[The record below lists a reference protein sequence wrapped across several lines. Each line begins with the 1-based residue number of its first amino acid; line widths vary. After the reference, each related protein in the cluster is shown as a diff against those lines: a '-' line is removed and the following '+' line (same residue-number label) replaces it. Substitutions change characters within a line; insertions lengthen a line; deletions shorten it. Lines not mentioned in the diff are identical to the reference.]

1 MKKRYVILAALLV
14 TALAAAGCGKKKT
27 EDTGKDGQVTVAPAE
42 NTDTASSDDSSL
54 VDMQKSDDADIKNV
68 IGDKTSTASRLI
80 LVNGTGA
87 AVKGLYIR
95 PTTDDDDDWGTEL
108 INGLFTLNDG
118 DKALYYYEPDEKDAD
133 GNAVTSYDIR
143 ITYEDEDYTD
153 CYFRKLPLKTISKIT
168 LHMDGTAE
176 DGIPYATYLTGT
188 SKTETS
194 TLSEVMARLG
204 LDDSEDSSEDDS
216 QETDTAPTPTSAPQQ
231 SGPTAAPTSAPQPTS
246 TPAAVIQH
254 RMIPVQIRRNSISDS
269 RFPVLL
275 QHWER
280 LTEVIMRTSRRPERQ
295 DIIIMTLSQ
304 FLPLLMTAEM
314 RLLPEYGKIKE

>member
-14 TALAAAGCGKKKT
+14 TALAVAGCGKKQT

-42 NTDTASSDDSSL
+42 NTDTVSSDDSSL
-54 VDMQKSDDADIKNV
+54 VDMQESDDADIKNV
-68 IGDKTSTASRLI
+68 IGDKTSTASKLI

-168 LHMDGTAE
+168 LHMDG
-176 DGIPYATYLTGT
+176 
-188 SKTETS
+188 
-194 TLSEVMARLG
+194 
-204 LDDSEDSSEDDS
+204 SSEDDS
-216 QETDTAPTPTSAPQQ
+216 QDTDTAPTPTSAPQQ
-231 SGPTAAPTSAPQPTS
+231 SDPTAAPTSAPQPTS
-246 TPAAVIQH
+246 TPDNNGGGNTAPDDSSADKAKQYIGQPLSSLVAALGEA
-254 RMIPVQIRRNSISDS
+254 NGSDYENEPETGETGYHYYDS
-269 RFPVLL
+269 FTVS
-275 QHWER
+275 
-280 LTEVIMRTSRRPERQ
+280 TTVDDSGNEVV
-295 DIIIMTLSQ
+295 
-304 FLPLLMTAEM
+304 A
-314 RLLPEYGKIKE
+314 GVW

>member
-1 MKKRYVILAALLV
+1 M
-14 TALAAAGCGKKKT
+14 
-27 EDTGKDGQVTVAPAE
+27 TVP
-42 NTDTASSDDSSL
+42 L

-68 IGDKTSTASRLI
+68 IGDKTSTASKLI

-133 GNAVTSYDIR
+133 GNTVTSYDIR

-168 LHMDGTAE
+168 LHMEGTVE

-231 SGPTAAPTSAPQPTS
+231 SDPTVAPTSAPQPTS
-246 TPAAVIQH
+246 T
-254 RMIPVQIRRNSISDS
+254 R
-269 RFPVLL
+269 
-275 QHWER
+275 
-280 LTEVIMRTSRRPERQ
+280 
-295 DIIIMTLSQ
+295 
-304 FLPLLMTAEM
+304 
-314 RLLPEYGKIKE
+314 

>member
-27 EDTGKDGQVTVAPAE
+27 EDTGKDDQVTVAPGE

-194 TLSEVMARLG
+194 TLSEVLARLG
-204 LDDSEDSSEDDS
+204 LDDSEDSSGDDS

-246 TPAAVIQH
+246 TPDNSGGSNTAPDDSSADKAKQYIGQPLSSLVAALGEA
-254 RMIPVQIRRNSISDS
+254 NGSDYENEPETGETGYHYYDS
-269 RFPVLL
+269 FTVS
-275 QHWER
+275 
-280 LTEVIMRTSRRPERQ
+280 TTVDDSGNEVV
-295 DIIIMTLSQ
+295 
-304 FLPLLMTAEM
+304 A
-314 RLLPEYGKIKE
+314 GVW

>member
-27 EDTGKDGQVTVAPAE
+27 EDTGKDDQVTVAPAE

-176 DGIPYATYLTGT
+176 DGIHYATYLTGT

-246 TPAAVIQH
+246 TPDNSGGSNTAPDDSSADKAKQYIGQPLSSLVAALGEA
-254 RMIPVQIRRNSISDS
+254 NGSDYENEPETGETGYHYYDS
-269 RFPVLL
+269 FTVS
-275 QHWER
+275 
-280 LTEVIMRTSRRPERQ
+280 TTVDDSGNEVV
-295 DIIIMTLSQ
+295 
-304 FLPLLMTAEM
+304 A
-314 RLLPEYGKIKE
+314 GVW

>member
-27 EDTGKDGQVTVAPAE
+27 EDTGKDGQVTVAPTE

-231 SGPTAAPTSAPQPTS
+231 SDSTAAPTSAPQPTS
-246 TPAAVIQH
+246 TPDNSGGSNTAPDDSSADKAKQYIGQPLSSLVAALGEA
-254 RMIPVQIRRNSISDS
+254 NGSDYENEPETGETGYHYYDS
-269 RFPVLL
+269 FTVS
-275 QHWER
+275 
-280 LTEVIMRTSRRPERQ
+280 TTVDDSGNEVV
-295 DIIIMTLSQ
+295 
-304 FLPLLMTAEM
+304 A
-314 RLLPEYGKIKE
+314 GVW

>member
-27 EDTGKDGQVTVAPAE
+27 EDTGKDGQVTVAPAK

-246 TPAAVIQH
+246 TPDNSGGSNTAPDDSSADKAKQYIGQPLSSLVAALGEA
-254 RMIPVQIRRNSISDS
+254 NGSDYENEPETGETGYHYYDS
-269 RFPVLL
+269 FTVS
-275 QHWER
+275 
-280 LTEVIMRTSRRPERQ
+280 TTVDDSGNEVV
-295 DIIIMTLSQ
+295 
-304 FLPLLMTAEM
+304 A
-314 RLLPEYGKIKE
+314 GVW

>member
-1 MKKRYVILAALLV
+1 M
-14 TALAAAGCGKKKT
+14 
-27 EDTGKDGQVTVAPAE
+27 D
-42 NTDTASSDDSSL
+42 
-54 VDMQKSDDADIKNV
+54 
-68 IGDKTSTASRLI
+68 
-80 LVNGTGA
+80 
-87 AVKGLYIR
+87 
-95 PTTDDDDDWGTEL
+95 
-108 INGLFTLNDG
+108 
-118 DKALYYYEPDEKDAD
+118 YYYEPDEKDAD

-246 TPAAVIQH
+246 TPDNSGGSNTAPDDSSADKAKQYIGQPLSSLVAALGEA
-254 RMIPVQIRRNSISDS
+254 NGSDYENEPETGETGYHYYDS
-269 RFPVLL
+269 FTVS
-275 QHWER
+275 
-280 LTEVIMRTSRRPERQ
+280 TTVDDSGNEVV
-295 DIIIMTLSQ
+295 
-304 FLPLLMTAEM
+304 A
-314 RLLPEYGKIKE
+314 GVW

>member
-14 TALAAAGCGKKKT
+14 TALAAAGCGKKQT

-68 IGDKTSTASRLI
+68 IGDKTSTASKLI

-133 GNAVTSYDIR
+133 GNTVTSYDIR

-168 LHMDGTAE
+168 LHMGE
-176 DGIPYATYLTGT
+176 L
-188 SKTETS
+188 
-194 TLSEVMARLG
+194 L
-204 LDDSEDSSEDDS
+204 
-216 QETDTAPTPTSAPQQ
+216 
-231 SGPTAAPTSAPQPTS
+231 
-246 TPAAVIQH
+246 
-254 RMIPVQIRRNSISDS
+254 RME
-269 RFPVLL
+269 FLMLL
-275 QHWER
+275 
-280 LTEVIMRTSRRPERQ
+280 I
-295 DIIIMTLSQ
+295 
-304 FLPLLMTAEM
+304 
-314 RLLPEYGKIKE
+314 

>member
-1 MKKRYVILAALLV
+1 M
-14 TALAAAGCGKKKT
+14 
-27 EDTGKDGQVTVAPAE
+27 
-42 NTDTASSDDSSL
+42 
-54 VDMQKSDDADIKNV
+54 
-68 IGDKTSTASRLI
+68 
-80 LVNGTGA
+80 
-87 AVKGLYIR
+87 
-95 PTTDDDDDWGTEL
+95 
-108 INGLFTLNDG
+108 NDG

-231 SGPTAAPTSAPQPTS
+231 SDSTAAPTSAPQPTS
-246 TPAAVIQH
+246 TPDNNGGSNTAPDDSSADKAKQYICLLYTSDAA
-254 RMIPVQIRRNSISDS
+254 D
-269 RFPVLL
+269 
-275 QHWER
+275 E
-280 LTEVIMRTSRRPERQ
+280 
-295 DIIIMTLSQ
+295 
-304 FLPLLMTAEM
+304 
-314 RLLPEYGKIKE
+314 

>member
-153 CYFRKLPLKTISKIT
+153 CYFRKLQLKTISRSLFIWME
-168 LHMDGTAE
+168 L
-176 DGIPYATYLTGT
+176 L
-188 SKTETS
+188 
-194 TLSEVMARLG
+194 
-204 LDDSEDSSEDDS
+204 
-216 QETDTAPTPTSAPQQ
+216 
-231 SGPTAAPTSAPQPTS
+231 
-246 TPAAVIQH
+246 
-254 RMIPVQIRRNSISDS
+254 RME
-269 RFPVLL
+269 FLMLL
-275 QHWER
+275 
-280 LTEVIMRTSRRPERQ
+280 I
-295 DIIIMTLSQ
+295 
-304 FLPLLMTAEM
+304 
-314 RLLPEYGKIKE
+314 

>member
-27 EDTGKDGQVTVAPAE
+27 EDTGKDGQVTVASAE

-246 TPAAVIQH
+246 TPDNSGGSNTAPDDSSADKAKQYIGQPLSSLVAALGEA
-254 RMIPVQIRRNSISDS
+254 NGSDYENEPETGETGYHYYDS
-269 RFPVLL
+269 FTVS
-275 QHWER
+275 
-280 LTEVIMRTSRRPERQ
+280 TTVDDSGNEVV
-295 DIIIMTLSQ
+295 
-304 FLPLLMTAEM
+304 A
-314 RLLPEYGKIKE
+314 GVW

>member
-1 MKKRYVILAALLV
+1 MLR
-14 TALAAAGCGKKKT
+14 
-27 EDTGKDGQVTVAPAE
+27 DF
-42 NTDTASSDDSSL
+42 
-54 VDMQKSDDADIKNV
+54 
-68 IGDKTSTASRLI
+68 
-80 LVNGTGA
+80 
-87 AVKGLYIR
+87 YIC

-118 DKALYYYEPDEKDAD
+118 DKALYYYEPDEKDID
-133 GNAVTSYDIR
+133 GNTVTSYDIR

-168 LHMDGTAE
+168 LHMDGTVE

-194 TLSEVMARLG
+194 TLSEVLARLG
-204 LDDSEDSSEDDS
+204 LDDSEDSSKDDS
-216 QETDTAPTPTSAPQQ
+216 QETDTTPTPTSAPQQ
-231 SGPTAAPTSAPQPTS
+231 SDPTAAPTSAPQPTS
-246 TPAAVIQH
+246 TRIIMAAVILH
-254 RMIPVQIRRNSISDS
+254 RMIPMQIRRNNISDS
-269 RFPVLL
+269 RFPVWL

-304 FLPLLMTAEM
+304 FLLLLMTAEM

>member
-27 EDTGKDGQVTVAPAE
+27 EDTGKDGQVTVAPTE

-246 TPAAVIQH
+246 TPDNSGGSNTAPDDSSADKAKQYIGQPLSSLVAALGEA
-254 RMIPVQIRRNSISDS
+254 NGSDYENEPETGETGYHYYDS
-269 RFPVLL
+269 FTVS
-275 QHWER
+275 
-280 LTEVIMRTSRRPERQ
+280 TTVDDSGNEVV
-295 DIIIMTLSQ
+295 
-304 FLPLLMTAEM
+304 A
-314 RLLPEYGKIKE
+314 GVW

>member
-1 MKKRYVILAALLV
+1 M
-14 TALAAAGCGKKKT
+14 
-27 EDTGKDGQVTVAPAE
+27 APAE

-68 IGDKTSTASRLI
+68 IGDKTSTASKLI

-133 GNAVTSYDIR
+133 GNAVTNYDIR

-231 SGPTAAPTSAPQPTS
+231 SDSTAAPTSAPQPTS
-246 TPAAVIQH
+246 TPDNNGGSNTAPDDSSADKAKQYIGQPLSSLVAALGEA
-254 RMIPVQIRRNSISDS
+254 NGSDYENEPETGETGYHYYDS
-269 RFPVLL
+269 FTVS
-275 QHWER
+275 
-280 LTEVIMRTSRRPERQ
+280 TTVDDSGDEVV
-295 DIIIMTLSQ
+295 
-304 FLPLLMTAEM
+304 A
-314 RLLPEYGKIKE
+314 GVW